1 MTHVTCRLTAK
12 NRDQLRNPTLGN
24 RVWATFFTITCT
36 ATHRA
41 TQQLSLATTIS
52 RIAQHICMNGTLRR
66 DFPDV
71 ARFCPPVCRITS
83 RARGA
88 YVCVLSGWNYGAFM
102 CKATP
107 FLQGTA
113 VSASVNTLMAIA
125 FDRSVPRVVWC
136 GMVNAER
143 YDAKSRFFR
152 AFAMPPFSVKR
163 AVVHPNRWF

>member
-1 MTHVTCRLTAK
+1 MTHVTSRLTAK
-12 NRDQLRNPTLGN
+12 IRDQLRNPTLGN

-83 RARGA
+83 RAGA
-88 YVCVLSGWNYGAFM
+88 WCICL
-102 CKATP
+102 
-107 FLQGTA
+107 
-113 VSASVNTLMAIA
+113 
-125 FDRSVPRVVWC
+125 RVVRVELRRVHVQSDAVPAGYRRQRVRQHAHGHRLRPVCTPC
-136 GMVNAER
+136 GVVW
-143 YDAKSRFFR
+143 YGKCR
-152 AFAMPPFSVKR
+152 AL
-163 AVVHPNRWF
+163 